1 MSSVFR
7 NLLIAL
13 CLSHYLLP
21 AQSPP
26 NQSSIS
32 VPNNQESDSQTKAK
46 HLEQELQAKDL
57 GKIVATGT
65 SDIDTSQIKKYQ
77 SSAGKISARML
88 ESSPSGNG
96 DIGSILRILPNVQF
110 DNAQNRSIT
119 PGEIDPARISIS
131 GGLHYQNSFLLDG
144 VAMNNNLDPAG
155 TGDWQGQAPGRSQ
168 GLAIDTSLLES
179 ITVLDSNV
187 GAEYGGFSGGV
198 VQANTR
204 RPKKKFGGNISYQFT
219 QGSANP
225 KSPSMTRYH
234 LYETSDISAFLN
246 SYSDSNQPNFTKH
259 IMRANIES
267 KFNDRFGIISSF
279 SSTLSYIPLRRSDD
293 SYASSSGNSQA
304 TPIDPKDSSTAKQN
318 QKREIYNY
326 FIKAYYDLSERVRLE
341 LSYTYAPQYDYRFI
355 VGTVKDFYSFDSGGH
370 NVALKTSWE
379 NHLGSLT
386 YTLGYQFLENST
398 DTNFG
403 ATKYWQ
409 ASDSKAWSNW
419 ATWVRSGGYAPSEST
434 QHTLSNKLIQDFAP
448 ISIGFS
454 KHSFLLGAE
463 IGYSYVDFSFSKH
476 YDSAVKTATFMNEVQ
491 KQACLKFDING
502 QWCDAAKAYD
512 TRGFESYAA
521 SLQGLGVGN
530 ANTAD
535 FALESFNGKN
545 MLVWKNGQY
554 FNQIT
559 RFENAKAIKLNNGV
573 FALFLQDDIAIPL
586 SKLGELN
593 ARLGARLDFDT
604 YMQRANPAPR
614 LALNYQ
620 APWNQT
626 QKGRTYPTQITAGAN
641 RYYAQ
646 NLYAY
651 WLKDGINTLKT
662 DIYRDNPDKS
672 WESILASGKKCAPRT
687 RVDKPYI
694 DPLTGTQ
701 KIQYYEYDTNCI
713 STMANSTRFQK
724 IKTPYA
730 DELSIGLAQGIKSWN
745 LSVKYIYR
753 EGKDEVRQ
761 IRSDYAK
768 LPPIEGYASTYYVY
782 TNEGKSYTNVVT
794 LLIENARPLHTYG
807 VAHYFMFG
815 FDWTNVV
822 RNYQD
827 YTSSASTSE
836 LEDRI
841 ILWHG
846 ELIHQ
851 SQRRAT
857 NFLRP
862 YTFRLNTTHIFYI
875 AKTKW
880 IWNNFFRFRSKY
892 DADALIARAGQV
904 PRNTSVA
911 FNQYDPNYG
920 NYDQYGKVP
929 IKAAFTWDMR
939 ISAEFGIYKSHSLYM
954 NVDIYNVLDSQIPT
968 IATTN
973 YTGNSF
979 SPALAYEVGRQFWV
993 QVGYKF

>member
-1 MSSVFR
+1 MLLKY
-7 NLLIAL
+7 LLIVL
-13 CLSHYLLP
+13 CLLSLLQ

-26 NQSSIS
+26 NQSPPS
-32 VPNNQESDSQTKAK
+32 VANSQKSDSQTQAK
-46 HLEQELQAKDL
+46 YLEQKLQERDL

-65 SDIDTSQIKKYQ
+65 SDIDTSQTKKYQ
-77 SSAGKISARML
+77 SSAGKISTQTL

-110 DNAQNRSIT
+110 DNAQNRSTT

-144 VAMNNNLDPAG
+144 IGMNNNLDPAG
-155 TGDWQGQAPGRSQ
+155 TGNWEGQAPGRSQ

-204 RPKKKFGGNISYQFT
+204 RPKKLLAGNISYQIT

-225 KSPSMTRYH
+225 KSPSMTHYY
-234 LYETSDISAFLN
+234 LYDDDMSAFLN

-267 KFNDRFGIISSF
+267 KFSDRFGIISSF
-279 SSTLSYIPLRRSDD
+279 ISTLSYIPLRRSDD
-293 SYASSSGNSQA
+293 SYAGLSGNSQA
-304 TPIDPKDSSTAKQN
+304 TPIDPKNSGTAKQN

-326 FIKAYYDLSERVRLE
+326 FIKAYYDPSERVRLE

-355 VGTVKDFYSFDSGGH
+355 VGTVNDFYSFDSGGH
-370 NVALKTSWE
+370 NLALKTSWE

-398 DTNFG
+398 DTNFD

-419 ATWVRSGGYAPSEST
+419 ATWVRSGGYAPSQST
-434 QHTLSNKLIQDFAP
+434 QHTLSNKLIQDFVP
-448 ISIGFS
+448 FSVGFS
-454 KHSFLLGAE
+454 RHSFSLGAE
-463 IGYSYVDFSFSKH
+463 INYQYADFRFSKQ
-476 YDSAVKTATFMNEVQ
+476 YDSAIKTATFMNAEQ
-491 KQACLKFDING
+491 KQACLKSDPSG
-502 QWCDAAKAYD
+502 HWCDVAKAYD
-512 TRGFESYAA
+512 TRGFESYGA
-521 SLQGLGVGN
+521 SLQGLGAGN
-530 ANTAD
+530 ANTDD

-554 FNQIT
+554 FNQIK
-559 RFENAKAIKLNNGV
+559 RFEAAKPIKLNNGI
-573 FALFLQDDIAIPL
+573 FALFLQDDISIPL

-604 YMQRANPAPR
+604 YMQRANLAPR
-614 LALNYQ
+614 FGLNYQ

-626 QKGRTYPTQITAGAN
+626 QKGRAYPTQITAGAN
-641 RYYAQ
+641 RYYAS

-662 DIYRDNPDKS
+662 DIYRDSPDKS
-672 WESILASGKKCAPRT
+672 WDSILTSGKKCAPST
-687 RVDKPYI
+687 RERKTYI
-694 DPLTGTQ
+694 DPLTGTSKTQ
-701 KIQYYEYDTNCI
+701 FVYSYDTNCI
-713 STMANSTRFQK
+713 STIANSTKFSK

-745 LSVKYIYR
+745 ISVKYIYR

-761 IRSDYAK
+761 VRSDYAN
-768 LPPIEGYASTYYVY
+768 LPPIDSYASTYYVY

-794 LLIENARPLHTYG
+794 LLLENVRPLQTYG
-807 VAHYFMFG
+807 VSHYFMFG
-815 FDWTNVV
+815 FDYTNVV

-827 YTSSASTSE
+827 YTSSASMSE

-846 ELIHQ
+846 EIIHQ

-862 YTFRLNTTHIFYI
+862 YTLRLNTTHIFYI

-892 DADALIARAGQV
+892 DTDALIATAGQA
-904 PRNTSVA
+904 PRATSAA
-911 FNQYDPNYG
+911 FNQYNPYYKD
-920 NYDQYGKVP
+920 YDQYGKVP

-939 ISAEFGIYKSHSLYM
+939 ISAEFGIYKQHSLYV
-954 NVDIYNVLDSQIPT
+954 NVDIYNVLNAKNPT
-968 IATTN
+968 IATAN
-973 YTGNSF
+973 YAGNSF
-979 SPALAYEVGRQFWV
+979 APTLAYEVGRQFWV